1 MHHLNDIIFITN
13 DKKKTKY
20 ALTKEILT
28 YCSVQL
34 ILKASIRDQLYIPY
48 NSGQLTQLVE

>member
-1 MHHLNDIIFITN
+1 MTLSLLQMT
-13 DKKKTKY
+13 KKKPKY